1 MIDFALLLITYD
13 GKLWKRWIQ
22 FNSTLDSNSMNIW
35 LKLMSFKNSMWS
47 EKYYKFFFFIRI
59 TKETAISSIF
69 FFTSPLKIKLK
80 PETTIIDSIN
90 GRYVCTHVTRA
101 LIFLGREDYSL
112 QPFNHFCYQIIISI
126 WVWLWIQSSKATNW
140 YLSKH

>member
-1 MIDFALLLITYD
+1 MESYEKGEYNLTQ
-13 GKLWKRWIQ
+13 Q
-22 FNSTLDSNSMNIW
+22 FDSNSMNIW
-35 LKLMSFKNSMWS
+35 LKLIMSFKNSMWS

-101 LIFLGREDYSL
+101 LIFFGQRRLL
-112 QPFNHFCYQIIISI
+112 FTTF
-126 WVWLWIQSSKATNW
+126 
-140 YLSKH
+140 